1 MGFRIKCSTNS
12 RLCEGH
18 YTIYGVQYHMCN
30 SVIYPILRHVVGYID
45 D

>member
-12 RLCEGH
+12 RSCEGH
-18 YTIYGVQYHMCN
+18 YIIYGIQCHMCN
-30 SVIYPILRHVVGYID
+30 SVVYLVLRHMLGYID